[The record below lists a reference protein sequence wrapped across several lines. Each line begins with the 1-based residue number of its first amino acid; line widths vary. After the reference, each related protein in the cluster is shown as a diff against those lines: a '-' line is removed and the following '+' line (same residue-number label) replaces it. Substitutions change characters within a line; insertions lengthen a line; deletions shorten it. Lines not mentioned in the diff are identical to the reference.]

1 MVRVVTD
8 RPNIVRPL
16 YFCGNKFAVLRKV
29 AYKQTLGSARGKVE
43 LYKSLDYEVGALRT
57 QTRSDVINRDTTL

>member
-8 RPNIVRPL
+8 RPNIVRPS
-16 YFCGNKFAVLRKV
+16 YFAAISLPFCVRWPTNKLSEV
-29 AYKQTLGSARGKVE
+29 TGKVE